1 MTSISFPT
9 ISILLLLLFTLLCPS
24 ISQPEAD
31 EADEADELL
40 LQSITAATS
49 HIRTT
54 QEIQRGADHLSA
66 LLSSLSSL
74 SSVSPLPTTTASL
87 LSLVQNNLA
96 AAILLGATSSRH
108 SVMDLLQSSMTLS
121 PWCSAPYKNFR
132 WYFATIPDDQQEKNH
147 NAQSLRLSLSLELHS
162 WRQAVNE
169 FARRGKKGIDPSVYQ
184 AMIEDRLVRY
194 LSWCNS
200 DFEDEDEG
208 EGEGEDEGEG
218 EMCSSALGAPVALF
232 VDKNN
237 HVVTSADDKRCQHK
251 DVWINLFDD
260 EAVPAHRHICH
271 PPRLKGGKRNQL
283 FFTGSKYLDLLY
295 RVLTGFIHQR
305 TNNVVPMP
313 SMRKKNNNNK
323 NKEAPP
329 LTATSRPRSFSWSL
343 SYGSVFGESSWLAR
357 DPTTPPLGGNGGG
370 PASDVDDVM
379 IATTKQC
386 GDDTAM
392 TGVQVGSL
400 AMLDMFI
407 QNIVKQDIKGDV
419 VECGVWRGGSSIAMA
434 ASLSERGG
442 QKRKVWLFD
451 SFSGVPKASDDAPDY
466 DEVKGWTPH
475 RYAASLETVQ
485 RNFIRFGLDEWS
497 IYVVGNFDDTMNQK
511 NVNSSPLRMP
521 ASISLLRIDV
531 DSYEGTKLVLDTMYE
546 RVSKG
551 GFIVVDDFHL
561 RGCRAAVHEF
571 RDNLTGERPLMFTPN
586 DHVNTCELD
595 DERSETGLN
604 ESLLGGDLDVT
615 LRSGPQVVWWR
626 KE

>member
-1 MTSISFPT
+1 MTSISFST
-9 ISILLLLLFTLLCPS
+9 ISILLLLLLTPLCSS
-24 ISQPEAD
+24 ISQP

-40 LQSITAATS
+40 LQSITAATF

-66 LLSSLSSL
+66 LLASLSSL
-74 SSVSPLPTTTASL
+74 SSVSPLPSVSL
-87 LSLVQNNLA
+87 LSLAQNNLA

-108 SVMDLLQSSMTLS
+108 SVMDLLQSSTTLS

-184 AMIEDRLVRY
+184 AMMEDRLVRY

-200 DFEDEDEG
+200 DFEDED
-208 EGEGEDEGEG
+208 EG

-237 HVVTSADDKRCQHK
+237 HVVTSADDKRCRHK

-313 SMRKKNNNNK
+313 SMRKNNK
-323 NKEAPP
+323 NNE
-329 LTATSRPRSFSWSL
+329 ATSRPRSFSWSL

-357 DPTTPPLGGNGGG
+357 DPTTL
-370 PASDVDDVM
+370 SDVDDVM

-451 SFSGVPKASDDAPDY
+451 SFSGVPKASVDSPDF
-466 DEVKGWTPH
+466 DEVKKWTPH

-571 RDNLTGERPLMFTPN
+571 RDNLSGKRPLMFTPN